1 MQKENRIKQLV
12 EEKTRQAFSEKG
24 FQPLDLTN
32 VAVSKLDIHVKD
44 SCTHVTFPALICES
58 PDNPEQKFMIPLS
71 PEKASAVATA
81 LIASGNKSKRRLNNG
96 LR

>member
-1 MQKENRIKQLV
+1 MQKKNRIKQLV

-32 VAVSKLDIHVKD
+32 VTVGNLDIHVKEGF
-44 SCTHVTFPALICES
+44 CVHVTFPALICES

-71 PEKASAVATA
+71 PGKAASVAEA
-81 LIASGNKSKRRLNNG
+81 LTESVKQVEEENE
-96 LR
+96 

>member
-12 EEKTRQAFSEKG
+12 EERTRQAFSEKG

-32 VAVSKLDIHVKD
+32 VTVSKLDIHIKD
-44 SCTHVTFPALICES
+44 SCAHVTFPALICES
-58 PDNPEQKFMIPLS
+58 PDNSELKFMIPLS

-81 LIASGNKSKRRLNNG
+81 LIASAEQVKRETE
-96 LR
+96 